1 MVVCYRRTP
10 AFCGRYSE
18 SVAYENV
25 VGVWVAMTGVTPA
38 KALFAERAASAIRIG
53 FIGYL
58 SKDTPSITNCIAAT
72 VFRQRGSKAC
82 DPDSRKNH
90 NSVYTGLRIC
100 PLIREPVNQTN
111 AMHEERAQE
120 QRRGRGATA
129 PWEIP
134 WRGWKEVLS
143 RTYHETLNDRLFY
156 VAAGVAFFVLLAI
169 FPAISA
175 LVSCYALIAN
185 PGTITDQISV
195 LQEIIPRGTYGILT
209 DQVQRIIQ
217 RSTGSLSLTFLLSLV
232 FALWSANSGVKAI
245 IDALNVVYEQTDQ
258 RSFIRLTI
266 ISLAMTIGG
275 IAVLIVSAAAF
286 IVFPL
291 VMSFIGF
298 GALTGT
304 VTAVLRWP
312 LLFFLIFATLV
323 FLYRHGPYSAPARF
337 AWISVGGVF
346 ATITWLGTSA
356 LLSWYLSNVSNYDVT
371 YGSLGA
377 VVGMMIWLWVT
388 FVVVLV
394 GAELNAEL
402 EHQTSEIQQREART
416 RI

>member
-1 MVVCYRRTP
+1 
-10 AFCGRYSE
+10 
-18 SVAYENV
+18 
-25 VGVWVAMTGVTPA
+25 
-38 KALFAERAASAIRIG
+38 
-53 FIGYL
+53 
-58 SKDTPSITNCIAAT
+58 
-72 VFRQRGSKAC
+72 
-82 DPDSRKNH
+82 
-90 NSVYTGLRIC
+90 
-100 PLIREPVNQTN
+100 
-111 AMHEERAQE
+111 MHEERAQE
-120 QRRGRGATA
+120 QGRGRGATA

-143 RTYHETLNDRLFY
+143 RTYDETLNDRLFY

-291 VMSFIGF
+291 VMSSIGF

-402 EHQTSEIQQREART
+402 EHQTSEIQQREGRT